1 MEGLRD
7 HDGRA
12 IVADPNFNFFSIGD
26 GQREGSL
33 ALSDISFP
41 SHVSELESFQSDL
54 DITLLSRDSISTQGE
69 LEPEPDGESE
79 IGGHEPFTQ
88 HQEGVDSTKCR

>member
-7 HDGRA
+7 HDRRA

-26 GQREGSL
+26 GQHEGSL

-54 DITLLSRDSISTQGE
+54 DITLLSRDSVSTQGE
-69 LEPEPDGESE
+69 LEHDGESE
-79 IGGHEPFTQ
+79 IGRHESFTQ
-88 HQEGVDSTKCR
+88 HQESVDSTKCR